1 MPFTFSHPAIILP
14 LNYLPKKWIS
24 LTGLIIGS
32 LTPDFE
38 YFLRMKI
45 ESNYSHTI
53 SGIFWFDLPLA
64 ILLTF
69 VFHNLVKNELYKNSP
84 KILSERLLNI
94 KELNWN
100 KHFVENWK
108 IIIISILIGTA
119 SHIFWDGF
127 THYGGFFVKK
137 IPELSKTIEINRTS
151 IKTLKILQHLSTL
164 VGATIIAIAIW
175 KLPKIADFEN
185 KINPRYWIIVTLIT
199 LSIFTLKI
207 ISDESSRLIG
217 NVIVSLISSGMI
229 GIITTPIILNKKN
242 GS

>member
-1 MPFTFSHPAIILP
+1 
-14 LNYLPKKWIS
+14 
-24 LTGLIIGS
+24 
-32 LTPDFE
+32 
-38 YFLRMKI
+38 
-45 ESNYSHTI
+45 
-53 SGIFWFDLPLA
+53 
-64 ILLTF
+64 
-69 VFHNLVKNELYKNSP
+69 
-84 KILSERLLNI
+84 
-94 KELNWN
+94 
-100 KHFVENWK
+100 
-108 IIIISILIGTA
+108 
-119 SHIFWDGF
+119 
-127 THYGGFFVKK
+127 
-137 IPELSKTIEINRTS
+137 
-151 IKTLKILQHLSTL
+151 LSTL